1 VKDNIFATDKLI
13 YKMGKESYFGE
24 FGGRYVSPILNS
36 VLDEIDTEFRKDI
49 IDPGFKM
56 EFRDIMRNYVGR
68 PTPLLFAENI
78 TNDLGGAKIYLKLE
92 CLANTGAH
100 KINNAVGQAL
110 LAKRLGRKHIIA
122 ETGAGQHGIAT
133 ASICAKLGLRCDIYM
148 GACDVARQKP
158 NVFWMKT
165 LGAKV
170 IPVHDGTQT
179 LTDAVD
185 KAFSVWEKAPR
196 DIYYL
201 IGSALGPSP
210 YPDMVRTFQ
219 SVIGKEVRDQI
230 MSAERRLP
238 DVMIACVGGGSN
250 SIGFFNEF
258 LNDRQVKLIGVE
270 AGGTGDA
277 IGQNANRMSAGSNA
291 SVAAIQGYK
300 SMFIQKDNHL
310 LPTHSICAGLDYA
323 GIGPQLAFLGRKGR
337 MRFTKALDDEVLA
350 AAKYLSRR
358 EGIIP
363 ALESS
368 HALVEAFKLAPKMSR
383 EDIIIVNISGRGDKD
398 LFIMAKEID
407 KEDWTKF
414 LDEEIVRLKR
424 NI

>member
-1 VKDNIFATDKLI
+1 
-13 YKMGKESYFGE
+13 MGKESCFGE
-24 FGGRYVSPILNS
+24 FGGRYVNHILNS
-36 VLDEIDTEFRKDI
+36 VLDEIDSEFRKDI
-49 IDPGFKM
+49 VAPDFKM
-56 EFRDIMRNYVGR
+56 EFQNIMRNYVGR
-68 PTPLLFAENI
+68 PTPLLFAENVSK
-78 TNDLGGAKIYLKLE
+78 DLGGAKIYLKLE

-133 ASICAKLGLRCDIYM
+133 ASICAKLGLKCDIYM
-148 GACDVARQKP
+148 GARDVARQKP

-165 LGAKV
+165 LGANV
-170 IPVHDGTQT
+170 VPVYNGTQT

-185 KAFSVWEKAPR
+185 KAFSVWEEDPR
-196 DIYYL
+196 GIYYL

-219 SVIGKEVRDQI
+219 SIIGKEVREQI
-230 MSAERRLP
+230 LSVEKKLP
-238 DVMIACVGGGSN
+238 NVMIACVGGGSN
-250 SIGFFNEF
+250 SIGFFNDF
-258 LNDRQVKLIGVE
+258 LNDKQVKLVGVE

-277 IGQNANRMSAGSNA
+277 IGQNANRMSTGSNA

-323 GIGPQLAFLGRKGR
+323 GIGPQLAFLGTKGR
-337 MRFTKALDDEVLA
+337 IRFTKALDNEVLA
-350 AAKYLSRR
+350 AAKYLSKK

-368 HALVEAFKLAPKMSR
+368 HALVEAFKLAPKMNKD
-383 EDIIIVNISGRGDKD
+383 DIIIVNISGRGDKD
-398 LFIMAKEID
+398 LFITAKEID
-407 KEDWTKF
+407 KDDWIKF
-414 LDEEIVRLKR
+414 LDEEIIRLKMTVEKKNSKN